1 MSNVSHLVRNFM
13 KHLIATLALGLSS
26 LASAEPPQPNEALR
40 QITAA
45 DQQDRSGPASSFAGS
60 RVSPRDAERRKQVME
75 IMAKGEIRAAEDF
88 FNAVLVFQ
96 HGATTDDIRLAYAL
110 VTIASAM
117 RPERLGP
124 KAAACASWDRLLVQ
138 MGRPQWYGT
147 QYTKSSSTGKFE
159 LSPID
164 ETAVTDEE
172 RMSLGLPTLRQAREN
187 AAQFN

>member
-1 MSNVSHLVRNFM
+1 M
-13 KHLIATLALGLSS
+13 KHFFAAVTLGLWT
-26 LASAEPPQPNEALR
+26 LASAEPVQPNEALR

-45 DQQDRSGPASSFAGS
+45 DQADRSGPASSFDGLK
-60 RVSPRDAERRKQVME
+60 VSPRDAERRKQVMA

-88 FNAVLVFQ
+88 FNAALVFQ
-96 HGATTDDIRLAYAL
+96 HGETPDDIRLAYAL

-124 KAAACASWDRLLVQ
+124 KAAACSSWDRLLVQ

-147 QYTKSSSTGKFE
+147 QYTKSKSTGKFE

-172 RMSLGLPTLRQAREN
+172 RKSLGLPTLKEAREN